1 MAPRNLHQALRL
13 MLFSHV
19 KVLGEDL
26 TDGVAVMVHR
36 RRQDM
41 HWMLMIEV
49 DDEIAH
55 IRHLDLMAMGVQIV
69 LQPDFLAHH
78 GLGFDDARD
87 MTLSDELLNDGTG
100 ISGVLGIVNLDAI
113 LSRLSLKL
121 LDQST
126 KMLHRCCFELLSLG
140 AHLLPLREVLS

>member
-55 IRHLDLMAMGVQIV
+55 IRHLDLMAMGV
-69 LQPDFLAHH
+69 
-78 GLGFDDARD
+78 
-87 MTLSDELLNDGTG
+87 
-100 ISGVLGIVNLDAI
+100 
-113 LSRLSLKL
+113 
-121 LDQST
+121 
-126 KMLHRCCFELLSLG
+126 
-140 AHLLPLREVLS
+140 